1 MKFKKTITL
10 AAVVFGLLLAV
21 YYFDYRKE
29 EKVETQKEADSQILN
44 FDENQVNM
52 LEIVKKDEKI
62 VLHKSEKGWALLEP
76 IQDKADNDQI
86 EELIKTIVDEKM
98 LATAKESSHLLTEEE
113 LKEYGLD
120 QPLAVYNIKNNLGQ
134 SKRITV
140 GTQKNFEGNSFL
152 RVDSENKVYVGN
164 SVWFNKAENKLIYY
178 RDKRLYRDMLAD
190 ITGIKVVSLR
200 DHFELKRKGTLWT
213 SPQFDHVLDQNKV
226 REAMRKISET
236 MIQDY
241 VFDGEPS
248 AALIA
253 EKKLADTPIHIEF
266 TTADTSWSVNI
277 NMSEEEN
284 AVFALTD
291 RPTRLVKLDTT
302 SWEFFGNLNL
312 DALRDRTSLTRFS
325 LENVKKLYVKYKNK
339 EMSFKKLKEG
349 WQPSNAISENN
360 QFDETELVHA
370 LKKIHDLEIS
380 EFIDKKRV
388 DQFKGNEMIIL
399 KSETDNLVFQLNW
412 GPEFKMKKSGKEKG
426 YYFARTQLSPS
437 IFALEKSR
445 IESLGL
451 DLIIKKKAEI
461 K

>member
-1 MKFKKTITL
+1 MKFKKTAAW
-10 AAVVFGLLLAV
+10 AAVVFGLLFTV

-29 EKVETQKEADSQILN
+29 EKVETQKEVDSQIVK

-86 EELIKTIVDEKM
+86 EELIKSVIDEKM
-98 LATAKESSHLLTEEE
+98 LATAKESSLLSEDD

-134 SKRITV
+134 SKKIAI
-140 GTQKNFEGNSFL
+140 GTQKNFEGNSFV
-152 RVDSENKVYVGN
+152 RVDSENKVYVAN
-164 SVWFNKAENKLIYY
+164 SIWFTKAENKLIYY
-178 RDKRLYRDMLAD
+178 REKRLYREILSD
-190 ITGIKVVSLR
+190 IVGIKVVSLQ
-200 DHFELKRKGTLWT
+200 DHFEIKRKGTTW
-213 SPQFDHVLDQNKV
+213 SAPQFDHVLDQNKV
-226 REAMRKISET
+226 RETLRKISES

-253 EKKLADTPIHIEF
+253 EKKLTNAPIHIEF
-266 TTADTSWSVNI
+266 TTADTTWSVNI

-291 RPTRLVKLDTT
+291 RPTRLVKLDAS

-312 DALRDRTSLTRFS
+312 DSLRDRISLTRFN
-325 LENVKKLYVKYKNK
+325 LDQVNRMYVKYKNK
-339 EMSFKKLKEG
+339 EMNFVKLKEG
-349 WQPSNAISENN
+349 WQPSNAKFDNEH
-360 QFDETELVHA
+360 FDETEFTHV

-380 EFIDKKRV
+380 EFIDKKKV

-399 KSETDNLVFQLNW
+399 KSESDNLIYQLNW
-412 GPEFKMKKSGKEKG
+412 GPEFKMKKNGKEKD
-426 YYFARTQLSPS
+426 YYFARTQVSPS

-445 IESLGL
+445 IDSLGL
-451 DLIIKKKAEI
+451 DHIYKKKDEI